1 MAKNQIKN
9 QKIKQKSTKNPIETQ
24 NRVLLALR
32 NVREEEDGVKAA
44 EEENDKSGGCVLRG
58 GQL

>member
-32 NVREEEDGVKAA
+32 NVREEEDGVNAA
-44 EEENDKSGGCVLRG
+44 EEEND
-58 GQL
+58 